1 LSNFDPIDAVERL
14 SAHFTA
20 DTITLAEFA
29 NQFLIYAL
37 DATPDQA
44 ATCLS
49 IAPESGLPAI
59 HCLLLRFAQNDYF
72 SYHDGLGSDPIEK
85 RRRMQPHYR
94 NVGNRLLEILAGTEV
109 LDFDSLNIYKLKS

>member
-1 LSNFDPIDAVERL
+1 MSDFDPIDAVERL
-14 SAHFTA
+14 SAQFTSN
-20 DTITLAEFA
+20 TITLAEFA

-59 HCLLLRFAQNDYF
+59 HCLLLRFAQIDYF
-72 SYHDGLGSDPIEK
+72 DERDGLGSDPIEK

-94 NVGNRLLEILAGTEV
+94 NVGNRLLEILDGIEV
-109 LDFDSLNIYKLKS
+109 LDFNDLNIYKPKS